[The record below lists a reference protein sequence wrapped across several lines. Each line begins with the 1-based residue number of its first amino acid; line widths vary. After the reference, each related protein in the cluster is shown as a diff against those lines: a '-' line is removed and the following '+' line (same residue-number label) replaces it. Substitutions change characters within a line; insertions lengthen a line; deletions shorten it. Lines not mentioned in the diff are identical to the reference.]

1 MKIGIVSDSH
11 GSASRLK
18 AALKALV
25 GLGAEA
31 IVHCGD
37 IGSVECVAV
46 LGRAGVPAHLVLG
59 NMDRHEAELAAAAEE
74 YGVALG
80 PEVIEVPIGNGR
92 HLVAT
97 HGHHERI
104 FAELVMGQQFP
115 YVCHGHTHRV
125 RDEQAAN
132 TRVINPGALRHPKDP
147 KHPTAAIL
155 DTDADTVEY
164 IRVPKR

>member
-18 AALKALV
+18 AALEALV

-31 IVHCGD
+31 LVHCGD
-37 IGSVECVAV
+37 IGSVECLEV
-46 LGRAGVPAHLVLG
+46 LGRAGAPAHLVLG
-59 NMDRHEAELAAAAEE
+59 NMDRHGAKLAAAAEE

-80 PEVIEVPIGNGR
+80 PEVIEVPIGDGR
-92 HLVAT
+92 HLAAT
-97 HGHHERI
+97 HGHHERV

-125 RDEQAAN
+125 RDERVEN

-147 KHPTAAIL
+147 KHPAAAIL
-155 DTDADTVEY
+155 DTETDTLRHIAVA
-164 IRVPKR
+164 KR